1 MRVNN
6 SNDSRHCR
14 DNDKAAEDFGPPIV
28 EYTKCRLVGIG
39 EAIRQVSVLL
49 GTGFEVVQLDI
60 AMA

>member
-1 MRVNN
+1 VRIND

-14 DNDKAAEDFGPPIV
+14 DNDKAAEDFGPPVV

-39 EAIRQVSVLL
+39 GAIRQVSVLL
-49 GTGFEVVQLDI
+49 GAGLEVVQLDI